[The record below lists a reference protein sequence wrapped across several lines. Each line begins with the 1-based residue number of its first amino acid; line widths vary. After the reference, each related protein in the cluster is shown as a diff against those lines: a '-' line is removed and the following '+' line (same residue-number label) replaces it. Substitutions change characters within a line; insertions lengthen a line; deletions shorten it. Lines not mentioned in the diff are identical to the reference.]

1 MRCDHYSEVF
11 LYPDGTPG
19 LRLRRRRVA
28 VARDWL
34 VVATVM
40 VLALLAAHVALLTHV
55 GVLSW
60 P

>member
-1 MRCDHYSEVF
+1 MCCDHYSEAF

-19 LRLRRRRVA
+19 LRLRRRRTAA
-28 VARDWL
+28 VRDWL
-34 VVATVM
+34 VVAA
-40 VLALLAAHVALLTHV
+40 VLALALFAAHLALLTHV